1 MYRIR
6 LNLSLVDEEDN
17 ENNQLAANSHSA
29 TLTLTSAL
37 SGLTCFLL
45 YNAHRDSTKLSS
57 PHPSNSLKN
66 DDTPRL
72 QRPEPRAP
80 CSQRT
85 WVDAMDRDFCRP
97 ATTILV
103 IIGTVVIHGLTL

>member
-1 MYRIR
+1 M
-6 LNLSLVDEEDN
+6 
-17 ENNQLAANSHSA
+17 
-29 TLTLTSAL
+29 LTAIPPK
-37 SGLTCFLL
+37 F
-45 YNAHRDSTKLSS
+45 SS

-80 CSQRT
+80 CLQRT

-103 IIGTVVIHGLTL
+103 IIGTVVYTV